1 MEQDKGKWKVVALGE
16 THVLQFS
23 EVSIMAPVL
32 MQEFDMPGM
41 ANAYAQG
48 KATVS
53 SEHKLGARYTWVVQD
68 PTGKIEAAYRY
79 IDAMD
84 I

>member
-1 MEQDKGKWKVVALGE
+1 MEEPKGKWKVVALGE
-16 THVLQFS
+16 IHCTYAS
-23 EVSIMAPVL
+23 NVSMMSPML
-32 MQEFDMPGM
+32 MQEFDKPGM

-53 SEHKLGARYTWVVQD
+53 SEQKLGARYTWVVQD

-79 IDAMD
+79 V
-84 I
+84 